1 MVLTDFDQ
9 VTPDWLTGVLRVHGD
24 LPQGE
29 VTGVEK
35 NVADTNTAQVAQL
48 RLTYSDDAP
57 EAAPGRLFLKFSDRR
72 REVDFYRLIVPATA
86 DPPTL
91 ICYDAGYSEALNRAH
106 LLLEDVSKTHAEPV
120 KALPPTR
127 PQYEAMLDVL
137 ACFHAQWW
145 EHPRLS
151 GDLADLGGAV
161 RNFACSVAQEQFGS
175 FVDFLDDRL
184 SVARRKIYERVF
196 AAWPPAPRAVR
207 LRTGKALTITHG
219 DAHAWNFMH
228 PVSPEAGSLVIVDW
242 AVWQV
247 SVCTDDL
254 AYMIAMHDY
263 PDHRARMEKALV
275 RTYYDRLLE
284 YGVDNYEWD
293 QCWLDYRISVI
304 GNLFWP
310 VFHWSV
316 QGAPD
321 LWWPNLE
328 RSLLAFE
335 DLDCAELLG

>member
-1 MVLTDFDQ
+1 MVLTDFAQ
-9 VTPDWLTGVLRVHGD
+9 VTPDWLTGVLRDHGD

-48 RLTYSDDAP
+48 RLTYSGDAP
-57 EAAPGRLFLKFSDRR
+57 EAAPERLFMKFDDRR
-72 REVDFYRLIVPATA
+72 REVDFYRLIAPATDA
-86 DPPTL
+86 SPTL
-91 ICYDAGYSEALNRAH
+91 TCYSAAYSETQNRAH
-106 LLLEDVSKTHAEPV
+106 LLIEDVSKTHAEPV

-127 PQYEAMLDVL
+127 PQYEAMLDAL

-145 EHPRLS
+145 EHPRFE
-151 GDLADLGGAV
+151 GDLGDLGGAV
-161 RNFACSVAQEQFGS
+161 RNFACSVAQEQFGN

-196 AAWPPAPRAVR
+196 AAWPPVPRAVR
-207 LRTGKALTITHG
+207 LRTGKALTIIHG

-228 PVSPEAGSLVIVDW
+228 PVKPGAGSLVIVDW

-254 AYMIAMHDY
+254 SYMIAMHDY
-263 PDHRARMEKALV
+263 PDHRERMEKALV
-275 RTYYDRLLE
+275 RFYHDRLLG
-284 YGVDNYEWD
+284 YGVGNYEWD

-316 QGAPD
+316 KGAPE

>member
-1 MVLTDFDQ
+1 MVLTSFEQ
-9 VTPDWLTGVLRVHGD
+9 VTPEWLTGVLRACGALTQGD
-24 LPQGE
+24 
-29 VTGVEK
+29 VISIEK
-35 NVADTNTAQVAQL
+35 KVAETNTAQVAQL
-48 RLTYSDDAP
+48 QIAYSEGTPETAP
-57 EAAPGRLFLKFSDRR
+57 ARLFLKFADRR
-72 REVDFYRLIVPATA
+72 REVDFYSVIAPAT
-86 DPPTL
+86 DNPPTL
-91 ICYDAGYSEALNRAH
+91 DCYDVAYSDELNRAH
-106 LLLEDVSKTHAEPV
+106 MLLEDVSKTHAEPV

-127 PQYEAMLDVL
+127 PQYESMLDAL
-137 ACFHAQWW
+137 ASFHAQWW

-151 GDLADLGGAV
+151 GDLAEIGGAV
-161 RNFACSVAQEQFGS
+161 REFVFSVAQERFGA

-184 SVARRKIYERVF
+184 SVSRRKLYEKVF
-196 AAWPPAPRAVR
+196 ANWPPPLRATR
-207 LRTGKALTITHG
+207 LRTGKALTIIHG

-254 AYMIAMHDY
+254 SYMIAMHDY
-263 PDHRARMEKALV
+263 PDHRERMEKSLV
-275 RTYYDRLLE
+275 RFYYDHLLT

-328 RSLLAFE
+328 RSILAFH
-335 DLDCAELLG
+335 DLDCMELLS